1 MPDYRLERRF
11 APLAGGGPIAGI
23 DEAGRGP
30 LAGPVVA
37 AAVIVDW
44 KRLSRTLRRDIDD
57 SKALDRPTRE
67 KIFVALER
75 SAVAGIVQIGVG
87 IASVEEI
94 DTINILQAT
103 FVAMRRAV
111 EALDPAPSLALVD
124 GNIAPKLACRTKTI
138 VDGDACCFSIAAAS
152 IVAKVTRDR
161 MMIALAA
168 DHPGYGWHTN
178 VGYSTPEHY
187 DGLARLGPT
196 PHHRRSFSP
205 VRNCLTQLTL
215 DWPTRGT
222 QDAPP
227 WPEEPHPT
235 AF

>member
-11 APLAGGGPIAGI
+11 APLADGGPIAGV

-37 AAVIVDW
+37 AAVVLDW
-44 KRLSRTLRRDIDD
+44 TRLPRSLRRDIDD
-57 SKALDRPTRE
+57 SKALDRERRE
-67 KIFVALER
+67 TIYAALQR
-75 SAVAGIVQIGVG
+75 CALKQHLRIGVG

-94 DTINILQAT
+94 DRINILQAT
-103 FVAMRRAV
+103 FLAMQRAV
-111 EALDPAPSLALVD
+111 EALDPAPSLVLVD
-124 GNIAPKLACRTKTI
+124 GDRAPRLDCRTKTI
-138 VDGDACCFSIAAAS
+138 VDGDACCISIAAAS

-161 MMIALAA
+161 LMIELAES
-168 DHPGYGWHTN
+168 HPGYGWNTN

-187 DGLARLGPT
+187 QGLARLGPT
-196 PHHRRSFSP
+196 PHHRRSFAP

-215 DWPTRGT
+215 DWATRGT
-222 QDAPP
+222 HDAPP
-227 WPEEPHPT
+227 CPEPST